1 MIYIR
6 YLILYRLASG
16 LARRSLQQWNTHP
29 KSWLRVFFRTKAAAY
44 ASPTTVKAWMDSGN
58 QDFVLVDVRLRGA
71 ARTWQIPGSLEIPA
85 TQMGERLNELPKDKM
100 IVLYCWDTWC
110 SLATTAAVVLA
121 DHGYRVKELFGGV
134 AAWQVLHLPEERI
147 GESTVPP
154 SPACAC

>member
-1 MIYIR
+1 MIYQVPD
-6 YLILYRLASG
+6 ILSPRLRLGKKESATMEHSTEELVAS
-16 LARRSLQQWNTHP
+16 
-29 KSWLRVFFRTKAAAY
+29 FFRTKAAAY

>member
-1 MIYIR
+1 MEHSADE
-6 YLILYRLASG
+6 LVAS
-16 LARRSLQQWNTHP
+16 
-29 KSWLRVFFRTKAAAY
+29 FFRTKAAAY
-44 ASPTTVKAWMDSGN
+44 ASPTTVKAWIDSGN

-121 DHGYRVKELFGGV
+121 DHGYRVKETVRWRSCV
-134 AAWQVLHLPEERI
+134 AS
-147 GESTVPP
+147 ST
-154 SPACAC
+154 PARGTDRGIDRAALTTCAC

>member
-1 MIYIR
+1 MEHSTDE
-6 YLILYRLASG
+6 LVA
-16 LARRSLQQWNTHP
+16 T
-29 KSWLRVFFRTKAAAY
+29 FFRTKAAAY
-44 ASPTTVKAWMDSGN
+44 ASPTTVKAWIDSGN
-58 QDFVLVDVRLRGA
+58 QDFVLVDVRLRDA

-85 TQMGERLNELPKDKM
+85 TQIGERLNELPKDKM

-154 SPACAC
+154 SPTCAC

>member
-1 MIYIR
+1 MEHSTDE
-6 YLILYRLASG
+6 LVAS
-16 LARRSLQQWNTHP
+16 
-29 KSWLRVFFRTKAAAY
+29 FFRTKAAAY
-44 ASPTTVKAWMDSGN
+44 ASPTTVKAWIDSGN

-85 TQMGERLNELPKDKM
+85 TQIGERLNELPKDKM

-147 GESTVPP
+147 GEANVPP
-154 SPACAC
+154 SPTCAC